1 LERFNFYALTAE
13 VVLGMTPTQRTRMKP
28 LIGQM
33 VAGIALLAVACGSD
47 ATAPDQR
54 SAIGSYHLK
63 SVNGAP
69 LPFLS
74 AQSGTAK
81 TEITS
86 EAITLNGDG
95 TFSDVETLRTTN
107 GSAIATTQFGSV
119 GAYHSPDAPTEFTET
134 SPNTFAFAGSVSKNT
149 LTVVYP
155 SGNTFVYVR

>member
-1 LERFNFYALTAE
+1 
-13 VVLGMTPTQRTRMKP
+13 MKS

-33 VAGIALLAVACGSD
+33 LAGLALLAAVSCGSD
-47 ATAPDQR
+47 ATGPGQG

-63 SVNGAP
+63 SVNGAA

-74 AQSGTAK
+74 VQSGTVK

-86 EAITLNGDG
+86 EVITLNGDG
-95 TFSDVETLRTTN
+95 TFSDVEIVRTTN
-107 GSAIATTQFGSV
+107 GSSIATTQFGSV
-119 GAYHSPDAPTEFTET
+119 GAYQSPDAPSEFTET
-134 SPNTFAFAGSVSKNT
+134 SPNTFVFTGSVSNNT

>member
-1 LERFNFYALTAE
+1 
-13 VVLGMTPTQRTRMKP
+13 
-28 LIGQM
+28 
-33 VAGIALLAVACGSD
+33 
-47 ATAPDQR
+47 
-54 SAIGSYHLK
+54 
-63 SVNGAP
+63 

-74 AQSGTAK
+74 VQSGTVK

-86 EAITLNGDG
+86 EVITLNGDG

-119 GAYHSPDAPTEFTET
+119 GAYQSPDAPAQFTET